1 MILFKSSKNYNKNK
15 MDSDEQYLDEDY
27 QFIES
32 IKNKQ
37 KYDKKDDLEIL
48 ELAVQI
54 QNFHMPN

>member
-1 MILFKSSKNYNKNK
+1 